1 MPGAVSQIV
10 LFADDAVRHG
20 TIDFLN
26 QNHSDLNTKGTPF
39 GFWWILGGGTKEAEL
54 GLLCHKA
61 GEKEAELGQLCKKS
75 SLLLPPS
82 PLLCKKSSLN

>member
-39 GFWWILGGGTKEAEL
+39 GFLCTKS
-54 GLLCHKA
+54 
-61 GEKEAELGQLCKKS
+61 KEHPFGRL
-75 SLLLPPS
+75 
-82 PLLCKKSSLN
+82 